1 VLHHTDVH
9 HRNRRVAVAHAARFL
24 FGLAT
29 AMLGAALALA
39 GPAGPN
45 GHAASDEAVFA
56 AALAALQSRHVEPQ
70 PPGERM
76 AAGLRG
82 LRAAEPGLT
91 VTSSPG
97 RLEVS
102 IGAGTRTILAVPAA
116 EDAVAWGH
124 AGAQAVAAASAA
136 SPRLRAL
143 DPIQRRGLVLGEL
156 AAGLDPFTRHVPAP
170 EAAALRAARLG
181 TGGIGL
187 VLQPEAT
194 AARVE
199 RLQPEGPA
207 WRAGLA
213 QGDRVLAIDGAA
225 TRGLDLEALAAALAG
240 EPGSAVALTVSR
252 RGGPARR
259 VTVVRAAVLPET
271 ARLTWEAGVPVIT
284 VTAFSRDTE
293 QVVARLVS
301 GLAARQ
307 PRPGALILDLRG
319 NRGGLLPQA
328 VGVADVFLEGGEV
341 VHQRGRHADA
351 SRTWLAGGADLAEG
365 MRMVV
370 LVDGGTASA
379 AEAVA
384 ASLQD
389 LGRAWI
395 VGSSTRGK
403 GLIQL
408 VRPLPDGSELHV
420 SWSRL
425 LRRDGV
431 PLQELGVV
439 PDLCTSRGEAEARA
453 EAARLLAAPTAV
465 DAPEWRPASI
475 PARDR
480 GSCPPT
486 EGRALDIEAAL
497 WLLRPLAGAPADAGR
512 DRLR

>member
-1 VLHHTDVH
+1 
-9 HRNRRVAVAHAARFL
+9 VAHAARFL
-24 FGLAT
+24 FGFAA
-29 AMLGAALALA
+29 AMLGAAQALA

-70 PPGERM
+70 RPGERM

-82 LRAAEPGLT
+82 LRSAEPALT
-91 VTSSPG
+91 VTVSAG

-102 IGAGTRTILAVPAA
+102 IGAGTRSSLPVPAA
-116 EDAVAWGH
+116 EDAAAWGH
-124 AGAQAVAAASAA
+124 AGAQAVAAAAAA
-136 SPRLRAL
+136 SPRLGAL
-143 DPIQRRGLVLGEL
+143 DPSRRRGLVLAEL
-156 AAGLDPFTRHVPAP
+156 AAGLDPFTRHVPAR

-187 VLQPEAT
+187 VLRPEAG
-194 AARVE
+194 AALVE
-199 RLQPEGPA
+199 RLEPEGPA

-213 QGDRVLAIDGAA
+213 RGDRVLAIDGAT
-225 TRGLDLEALAAALAG
+225 TRGLDAEALAAALAG
-240 EPGSAVALTVSR
+240 EPGTPVTLTVSR
-252 RGGPARR
+252 RGGAARR
-259 VTVVRAAVLPET
+259 VSIVRAAALPET
-271 ARLTWEAGVPVIT
+271 ARLSWVAGVPVIS
-284 VTAFSRDTE
+284 VTGFSRDTE

-307 PRPGALILDLRG
+307 PRPGGLVLDLRG

-341 VHQRGRHADA
+341 VHQRGRHPDA

-365 MRMVV
+365 MRIVV

-395 VGSSTRGK
+395 IGSATRGK

-408 VRPLPDGSELHV
+408 VLPLPDGSELHV

-425 LRRDGV
+425 LRRDGT
-431 PLQELGVV
+431 PLQDLGVV
-439 PDLCTSRGEAEARA
+439 PDVCTSRGEAEARA
-453 EAARLLAAPTAV
+453 EAARLLAARTEGA
-465 DAPEWRPASI
+465 APEWQAATVRPG
-475 PARDR
+475 DR
-480 GSCPPT
+480 ASCPPT
-486 EGRALDIEAAL
+486 SGGPLDIEAAL
-497 WLLRPLAGAPADAGR
+497 WLLRPLAAAPADAGR
-512 DRLR
+512 ETMR